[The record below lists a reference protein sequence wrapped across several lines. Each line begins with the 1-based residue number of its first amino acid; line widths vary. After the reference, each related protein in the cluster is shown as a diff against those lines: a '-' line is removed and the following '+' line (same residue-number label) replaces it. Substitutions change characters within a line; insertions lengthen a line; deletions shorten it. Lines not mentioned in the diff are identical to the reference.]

1 MKKIFTIF
9 IAIAMM
15 LALSGVGSA
24 AAPNND
30 GVVDVLYIGWNY
42 YGIYHDMGY
51 VNGGTYVDGTVNH
64 TYIARES
71 GEISADIIEAIE
83 NSDAEVIIVDMF
95 FSEYMNEA
103 NPDFM
108 NALAA
113 KNNESETY
121 FISVWAED
129 WYTGESFA
137 PDYFAIRDTA
147 AQTSGMTNYSSQTA
161 WFNAMGQNGITSAT
175 DSFDNY
181 LLLIESIAPYF

>member
-42 YGIYHDMGY
+42 YGIYHDMG
-51 VNGGTYVDGTVNH
+51 NAPNNTYGFVNH

-175 DSFDNY
+175 DSFDDY